1 MGNLT
6 PKLYDVAMKPF
17 EKSRFYQVRATIAG
31 NAQGKVLEI
40 GSGTGV
46 NFPFYKKAESVKAIE
61 PDSGMR
67 KQSEQRAATAKVPVQ
82 LYDAKAE
89 ALPFANDEF
98 DSVVATLVF
107 CTIPE
112 PKKAL
117 GEIRRCAKKGAEM
130 YFFEHVR
137 MDQKP
142 LGTIQDVMTPLW
154 KKVAGGCHLNRD
166 TLQLIRQSGL
176 TVTEVKPMYGGLF
189 LAITCVNEK

>member
-1 MGNLT
+1 MGNLI
-6 PKLYDVAMKPF
+6 PKLYDAAMRPF
-17 EKSRFYQVRATIAG
+17 EKSRFYQIRAAIAG

-46 NFPFYKKAESVKAIE
+46 NFPFYKKAALVKAIE
-61 PDSGMR
+61 PDRGMR
-67 KQSEQRAATAKVPVQ
+67 KQSEKRAANAKVPIQ

-89 ALPFANDEF
+89 ELPFAADEF
-98 DSVVATLVF
+98 DAVVATLVF

-112 PKKAL
+112 PEQAL
-117 GEIRRCAKKGAEM
+117 REIRRCARKGAKI

-142 LGTIQDVMTPLW
+142 IGTIQDAVTPLW

-166 TLQLIRQSGL
+166 TLQLIRKSGL
-176 TVTEVKPMYGGLF
+176 TVTDVKPMYGGLF

>member
-1 MGNLT
+1 MGNLS
-6 PKLYDVAMKPF
+6 PKLYDAAMKPF
-17 EKSRFYQVRATIAG
+17 EKSRFYKIRAAIAG
-31 NAQGKVLEI
+31 NARGKVLEI

-46 NFPFYKKAESVKAIE
+46 NFPFYKKADSVKAIE

-67 KQSEQRAATAKVPVQ
+67 KQSEQRAANANVPIQ
-82 LYDAKAE
+82 LYDAKGE
-89 ALPFANDEF
+89 ALPFAEDEF

-112 PKKAL
+112 PEKAL
-117 GEIRRCAKKGAEM
+117 KEIRRCSKQGADIN
-130 YFFEHVR
+130 FFEHVR

-142 LGTIQDVMTPLW
+142 LGLIQDAVTPLW

-166 TLQLIRQSGL
+166 TLHLIRQSGL

-189 LAITCVNEK
+189 LAITCVNKK